1 MLSNGR
7 ELLSTNVFVTQQ
19 IGNIVIVHGCCVHV
33 QKLLSVRQTAQM
45 FLISMNKY
53 EVIVSIDLLQ
63 RYTSKR
69 VIDQDEIDVEHC
81 IHSILF

>member
-1 MLSNGR
+1 M
-7 ELLSTNVFVTQQ
+7 
-19 IGNIVIVHGCCVHV
+19 
-33 QKLLSVRQTAQM
+33 QKLFSVRQTAQM
-45 FLISMNKY
+45 FLLSMNKY
-53 EVIVSIDLLQ
+53 KVIVSIDLLQ